1 MVVGI
6 NINGVLRD
14 FFGKIEMTHEKY
26 FPLEDEGKEIKVLD
40 YDLERW
46 VTFEKKEIEKNELV
60 FDPNFNEQ
68 DFISTD
74 KELEIQKVTENEE
87 VTLQEFLYEKCCLEI
102 FGYANETI
110 NGAVQSINELQLELK
125 DKHKLIITSREADRS
140 IPSTLFFL
148 SKTGC
153 MIQDIKFTMGTKD
166 CWDFVDVMV
175 TDHPEVLNSKPEGK
189 KTIKVEKIF
198 NQEISADY
206 TIKSVKELIGLELFN

>member
-1 MVVGI
+1 MVIGI
-6 NINGVLRD
+6 NINGVLRN
-14 FFGKIEMTHEKY
+14 FFGKIEDTHEKY
-26 FPLEDEGKEIKVLD
+26 FPTEEEGKEIKVLD
-40 YDLERW
+40 YDLEKW
-46 VTFEKKEIEKNELV
+46 VTFEKKEVVKNEVL

-74 KELEIQKVTENEE
+74 KELDIQKVTENEE

-110 NGAVQSINELQLELK
+110 DGAVQSINDLQLEIGE
-125 DKHKLIITSREADRS
+125 KHKVIITSREVGRS

-153 MIQDIKFTMGTKD
+153 MIQDIKFTLGTKD
-166 CWDFVDVMV
+166 CWDFVDIMV

-189 KTIKVEKIF
+189 KTIKVERPF
-198 NQEISADY
+198 NQEIQSDF
-206 TIKSVKELIGLELFN
+206 TIRSVKELIGLEIFN